1 MQLHLH
7 TMTPTFLRAPSRPRR
22 RWAILGALACT
33 LSLGLSAV
41 PAADESNALFSG
53 TTIPRLR
60 IEIPEDGMKVL
71 REYRQVWGQPRPER
85 IDVRA
90 TVRDGDQVYT
100 NVAVHL
106 KGSYTFLPVNVKP
119 SLTLN
124 FDKFADKQRYRG
136 LDKIHLNNS
145 VQDPSYLCE
154 KLARDLFSRA
164 GVPAARAGHARVELN
179 GNDLGFYVL
188 VEGYNKRFL
197 KRHFTSVEGNL
208 YDGGSGGDVTK
219 DLEVDSGD
227 PDHREDLKALAAA
240 TRESRPALRAE
251 KISRL
256 VDTNRFMT
264 FAALEVL
271 LLHWD
276 GYCLG
281 PNNFRLFRD
290 ASVNRFVFLP
300 HGLDQI
306 LGRGASLSTS
316 LTPKWDGVVA
326 RGLFKTP
333 GGRQQYLQH
342 ARQTWTNYFQPAVL
356 TARLD
361 EWAAQ
366 LRRPGALLPVEL
378 EPFDVAL
385 NDLKRRVQRRAEL
398 VRQQIEN
405 PPGPVT
411 FDANGELPLA
421 NWQPTRANRSG
432 IVHRRAQAD
441 GREMLEV
448 GIVGGKWAAGSWRQS
463 LLLAPGRYELT
474 GRARTVG
481 LSPNPTNGVI
491 LRLSGDLGVVGITNS
506 TEWVTLRREFTVA
519 GEAEE
524 ELVCE
529 YRGPEGSGQFDPQ
542 SLKLRRMPARLQP

>member
-1 MQLHLH
+1 
-7 TMTPTFLRAPSRPRR
+7 MTSKSSPATSGQRR
-22 RWAILGALACT
+22 LLAILWWLANA
-33 LSLGLSAV
+33 LSLGLSAA
-41 PAADESNALFSG
+41 PAVDESSALFSG

-85 IDVRA
+85 IDVKA
-90 TVRDGDQVYT
+90 TVRDGDRVYT

-106 KGSYTFLPVNVKP
+106 KGSYTFQPINVKP

-124 FDKFADKQRYRG
+124 FDKFADKERYRG

-154 KLARDLFSRA
+154 KLARDLFNRA
-164 GVPAARAGHARVELN
+164 GVPASRIGHARVELN

-208 YDGGSGGDVTK
+208 YDGGSGGDVSK

-251 KISRL
+251 KIARL

-264 FAALEVL
+264 FAALEVM

-290 ASVNRFVFLP
+290 ASVDRFVFLP

-306 LGRGASLSTS
+306 LGRGASLNTS
-316 LTPKWDGVVA
+316 LTPKWDGAVA

-333 GGRQQYLQH
+333 EGRQQYLQH
-342 ARQTWTNYFQPAVL
+342 ARQTWTNYFQAGVL

-366 LRRPGALLPVEL
+366 LRRPGALLPVEV
-378 EPFDVAL
+378 EAFDGAVQ
-385 NDLKRRVQRRAEL
+385 DLKGRVQRRAEF

-405 PPGPVT
+405 PPRPMT

-421 NWQPTRANRSG
+421 NWQPTRASRSG
-432 IVHRRAQAD
+432 IAHRRVQAD
-441 GREMLEV
+441 GRAMMEV
-448 GIVGGKWAAGSWRQS
+448 GISGGKWAAGSWRQS

-474 GRARTVG
+474 GRARAIG

-506 TEWVTLRREFTVA
+506 TEWVTLRREFTML

-529 YRGPEGSGQFDPQ
+529 FRGPEGSGQFDPQ
-542 SLKLRRMPARLQP
+542 SLKLRRMVNRK